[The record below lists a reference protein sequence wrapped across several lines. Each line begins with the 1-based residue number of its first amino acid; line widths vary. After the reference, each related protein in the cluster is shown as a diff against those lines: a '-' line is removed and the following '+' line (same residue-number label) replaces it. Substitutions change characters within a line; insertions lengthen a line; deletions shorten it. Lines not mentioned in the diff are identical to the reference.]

1 MEVRKSTIV
10 RLIALT
16 VAKINTVLAMLGIAA
31 QIPFCESGAYIF
43 VTIVFD
49 IVVAYRSYWKNNS
62 WTQNA
67 LEADEVLFVMREL
80 DAGEGVEEDDSE
92 IEE

>member
-10 RLIALT
+10 RLIGLT
-16 VAKINTVLAMLGIAA
+16 VAKINTAFAIIGISA
-31 QIPFCESGAYIF
+31 QIPFCESAAYIL

-49 IVVAYRSYWKNNS
+49 IVMAYRSYWKNNS

-67 LEADEVLFVMREL
+67 LEADEVLFTMREL
-80 DAGEGVEEDDSE
+80 DAGEEDDDDDFE
-92 IEE
+92 VQE